1 MQRYVYGTVAVMLA
15 LAWFA
20 GALAA
25 GPPVPLAG
33 FSDTQVVPVASPTAL
48 AFTPDGRML
57 VTSQSGQ
64 LRVYQNGTPTL
75 ALDLTIGNRICNN
88 HERGLLGVAIDP
100 AFALNQFIYLYY
112 TFNKYPSSDPALN
125 CPDVQ
130 PTNPN
135 NPVNRVS
142 RFVLPASNITDPNT
156 ETILIDNIPSTNGN
170 HNAGDLQFGKDGY
183 LYISI
188 GDGGADYTRNYAQ
201 ASGNYAARD
210 TFILLGKILRIK
222 PDGSLPADNP
232 WMGADSAR
240 CYDPTPG
247 GNKTARNA
255 DGKKCRETFAWGLRN
270 PFRIAFDSNAAGTH
284 LFIND
289 VGQGT
294 WEEIDEGQ
302 PGADYGWNLR
312 EGHCASGS
320 GATTDCGPPP
330 TGMTNPIFDYQHGSA
345 PNNCNAISGGA
356 FVPNGL
362 WPAEYEGTYLFGDYV
377 CGRIFKLAAD
387 GAGGYTRTDFIT
399 NVGAVIALRFGPY
412 AGGQALY
419 YTTFGGGGQVRRVTY
434 SGSGNRSPN
443 ASVSANPTA
452 GAAPLAVSF
461 NGSASSDPDGDVL
474 TYDWDFGDGT
484 PHVAA
489 PAPTH
494 IYAAGTY
501 TATLRVSD
509 GKGGSDTATVRIDSG
524 NTPPQPIIS
533 APDPSLRFHV
543 GQSITLQ
550 GSAADA
556 QDGAL
561 PPERLTWRAV
571 LHHNDHTHPFL
582 PPTAGS
588 SVTIVAPP
596 PEDLSAT
603 HTSYLEVELTATDSH
618 GLTGVITRELRP
630 NLVDLSFATDPAG
643 LNVMANELALN
654 GPQSLT
660 SWEGF
665 AIAIGAASQSDDQS
679 IQWLFDR
686 WSDGGAATHTII
698 TPPAPAVYTATFHRV
713 APGELGM
720 RIYLPMMLR

>member
-1 MQRYVYGTVAVMLA
+1 MIAVMLA

-25 GPPVPLAG
+25 GPPVTLPG
-33 FSDTQVVPVASPTAL
+33 FSDTQVTAVGSPTAL

-64 LRVYQNGTPTL
+64 LRVYQNGTLTT

-88 HERGLLGVAIDP
+88 HERGLLGVAVDP

-112 TFNKYPSSDPALN
+112 TFNKFPNGN

-130 PTNPN
+130 PDNPD

-142 RFVLPASNITDPNT
+142 RFVLPPSNIVDVNS
-156 ETILIDNIPSTNGN
+156 ETILVDNIPSTNGN
-170 HNAGDLQFGKDGY
+170 HNAGDVQFGKDGN

-188 GDGGADYTRNYAQ
+188 GDGGADYTRTNGQ

-210 TFILLGKILRIK
+210 KFILLGKILRIK

-240 CYDPTPG
+240 CYDPAPG

-255 DGKKCRETFAWGLRN
+255 DGKKCQETFAWGLRN
-270 PFRIAFDSNAAGTH
+270 PFRIAFDSNAASTRF
-284 LFIND
+284 FIND

-294 WEEIDEGQ
+294 WEEIDEALA
-302 PGADYGWNLR
+302 GADYGWNLR

-330 TGMTNPIFDYQHGSA
+330 AGMTNPIFDYQHGAA

-362 WPAEYEGTYLFGDYV
+362 WPAEYDGTYLFGDYV
-377 CGRIFKLAAD
+377 CGRIFKLAPA
-387 GAGGYTRTDFIT
+387 GGGGYTRTDFIT

-434 SGSGNRSPN
+434 SGAGNRSPT
-443 ASVSANPTA
+443 ASIGANPTS
-452 GAAPLAVSF
+452 GAAPLTVNF
-461 NGSASSDPDGDVL
+461 SASGSSDPDGDAL
-474 TYDWDFGDGT
+474 TYDWDFGDAT
-484 PHVAA
+484 AHATT

-494 IYAAGTY
+494 TYAAGTY

-524 NTPPQPIIS
+524 NTPPQPTIT
-533 APDPSLRFHV
+533 APDLSLRFHV

-550 GSAADA
+550 GSATDA

-561 PPERLTWRAV
+561 PPERLSWRAV

-582 PPTAGS
+582 PPTPGN

-596 PEDLSAT
+596 PEDLAAT
-603 HTSYLEVELTATDSH
+603 RTSYLEVELTATDSQ
-618 GLTGVITRELRP
+618 GLTSVITRELGA
-630 NLVDLSFATDPAG
+630 NLVDLTFATNPTG
-643 LNVMANELALN
+643 LKVAANELALT
-654 GPQSLT
+654 GPQSVT
-660 SWEGF
+660 SWQGF
-665 AIAIGAASQSDDQS
+665 AINIGAATQSDAQGVG
-679 IQWLFDR
+679 WLFDR

-698 TPPAPAVYTATFHRV
+698 TPSAPAAYTATFRHV
-713 APGELGM
+713 VPGDLSV
-720 RIYLPMMLR
+720 RTYLPIMLR